1 MADLDTLR
9 LNITANT
16 EDASASLNS
25 LTQSLTSLKQAMNSF
40 KATKSL
46 EKSLEN
52 ISNIATGVS
61 NAVKTLD
68 IDSGFSTAVTDGLTS
83 IVSAVNSVSDESI
96 EKIERLGKALKSLPR
111 INLSTTMGDA
121 NDDSAKA
128 SLRERMSAFGKTLQ
142 TGLSASG
149 KGVIGT
155 FKGISSVTGA
165 LYRAFTKGHK
175 SSFQLAQDFARIAK
189 YRAVRTVIK
198 AITDGAKEGFKNLA
212 HYSNE
217 ANAAL
222 SNLTTGSQYVS
233 NSFAAALYP
242 AIASVIGIFNSLINI
257 VVRALNILNMFFSIL
272 GGKGTYIKATK
283 QTKDYASALGGAGGA
298 AKALKQELMG
308 FDEINALTP
317 SGGGGG
323 GGGGGGLDYGSMFE
337 EAPVESWLKDMI
349 DSGDFSALGSKIAQK
364 INSALGSIP
373 WAKVYAGVE
382 KAVGSLTSLL
392 NGFIGD
398 IDPNVIGETIAG
410 VINAGALLVANFWNN
425 TNWELLGL
433 KVKVAIRKAISNI
446 NVQTLAHAIT
456 GKLNAAVR
464 FLSTLLPTSA
474 EGWKTV
480 TDKIAELLKNIIEA
494 IPKADIGGIIA
505 SLITGGL
512 SLITSLG
519 EAGTLTNITQA
530 VVTAIKGAFSG
541 VTKEDVKAAWDAV
554 KGDVFGA
561 IDLLADLKIKIG
573 NFEFSAVGAMLT
585 GTMLFGVLKS
595 IVGNL
600 FSVNGFR
607 SGSKAFTLI
616 AGISIMINAA
626 ASLVSMLADG
636 DASALDIVD
645 EIGNALVGAG
655 FTLLGAGNKQGALIS
670 LVAGIAISMIAS
682 IGNIIK
688 DTSISS
694 GEKFLEILGEIGKG
708 LVAAGF
714 TLLVGGAGAPGA
726 IVVSIGAAVYLVYD
740 IFTEGANSDLFSE
753 DLTQQ
758 IKDAAAAAAA
768 ATEPTKVVAEALS
781 QLTGI
786 TIPESF
792 ILNNLDTL
800 FAGTGLEDG
809 SVEIGGLTDA
819 MNAFVGAMQTATEQ
833 GNLDEFLSNL
843 GLLGDTATDA
853 EASVADATSGVTA
866 AASDLQNKSDEMAE
880 SLSGYQT
887 AAENAS
893 TAADTLA
900 TDIEGLPQVV
910 ILDNTAIA
918 DVESGAKE
926 ASTAVAG
933 LVTEISNLQ
942 IKLAMLGVKP
952 LFAPVSESASSAK
965 TSIEALKT
973 SVSGMPEERRIGF
986 NLYNYSSAKSKIAS
1000 LKKTLDS
1007 IGSKTISIKVKAGLT
1022 SGAKSFLNALK
1033 DVSSGTTATQIKN
1046 LLNFSQYA
1054 GGGFPKSGELF
1065 MANENGQQELVG
1077 RIGNQPAVANQDQI
1091 GDAIFRYMD
1100 AHSAQNGNGIDTE
1113 ELATAIVR
1121 GIRASGLGTIKL
1133 DGKTISGSINRE
1145 TQRSGKPAIQF

>member
-165 LYRAFTKGHK
+165 LYKAFTKGHK

-554 KGDVFGA
+554 KGDAFGA
-561 IDLLADLKIKIG
+561 IDLLADIKIG
-573 NFEFSAVGAMLT
+573 
-585 GTMLFGVLKS
+585 
-595 IVGNL
+595 
-600 FSVNGFR
+600 
-607 SGSKAFTLI
+607 
-616 AGISIMINAA
+616 
-626 ASLVSMLADG
+626 
-636 DASALDIVD
+636 
-645 EIGNALVGAG
+645 IGNIEFGLVGAIVTPAALL
-655 FTLLGAGNKQGALIS
+655 TLLRTAASGVMNIKGFNAGLF
-670 LVAGIAISMIAS
+670 LAGIAMAVETITTLTEPIM
-682 IGNIIK
+682 
-688 DTSISS
+688 S
-694 GEKFLEILGEIGKG
+694 GEKLDVDTIINSLTSAFMTAGFILVSTGHVVSGGIVLGLSVTIIPQFKTWLNSDNIEGGELYKAVVPIINED
-708 LVAAGF
+708 LADVAAGAASAAEPIRALSAAL
-714 TLLVGGAGAPGA
+714 TDLLGN
-726 IVVSIGAAVYLVYD
+726 D
-740 IFTEGANSDLFSE
+740 ISE
-753 DLTQQ
+753 D
-758 IKDAAAAAAA
+758 
-768 ATEPTKVVAEALS
+768 
-781 QLTGI
+781 
-786 TIPESF
+786 F
-792 ILNNLDTL
+792 ILENL
-800 FAGTGLEDG
+800 GTTFKG
-809 SVEIGGLTDA
+809 
-819 MNAFVGAMQTATEQ
+819 
-833 GNLDEFLSNL
+833 LDETGTVVEDVDALTESL
-843 GLLGDTATDA
+843 TAFA
-853 EASVADATSGVTA
+853 EASQNVSEGADFTLPSPEELGFTGVTEAAQETSEAVNSASEAVSDFSVPTDVESDMSNISDASSELATS
-866 AASDLQNKSDEMAE
+866 L
-880 SLSGYQT
+880 
-887 AAENAS
+887 
-893 TAADTLA
+893 
-900 TDIEGLPQVV
+900 EGLPQVV

-933 LVTEISNLQ
+933 LVTEISDLQ

-1100 AHSAQNGNGIDTE
+1100 AHSAQSGNGIDTE

>member
-165 LYRAFTKGHK
+165 LYKAFTKGHK

-607 SGSKAFTLI
+607 SGAKAFTLI
-616 AGISIMINAA
+616 AGISIMINAIS
-626 ASLVSMLADG
+626 SLVSMLING
-636 DASALDIVD
+636 EASALDIV
-645 EIGNALVGAG
+645 
-655 FTLLGAGNKQGALIS
+655 
-670 LVAGIAISMIAS
+670 
-682 IGNIIK
+682 
-688 DTSISS
+688 
-694 GEKFLEILGEIGKG
+694 GEIGKAF
-708 LVAAGF
+708 VSAGF
-714 TLLVGGAGAPGA
+714 ALLSTGHVKGSLITLGIGVAIIATYEYFNGGLDGIIEKIKTNANKLFEADLLQGALKTVNGFD
-726 IVVSIGAAVYLVYD
+726 Y
-740 IFTEGANSDLFSE
+740 
-753 DLTQQ
+753 
-758 IKDAAAAAAA
+758 
-768 ATEPTKVVAEALS
+768 AEALVLVETANS
-781 QLTGI
+781 VNDLYTALHTLNLLDLSNIENEFSNAFGATDTEEGFEAARHAVGEFIKQYDKITSGESMSLLPMQQQL
-786 TIPESF
+786 
-792 ILNNLDTL
+792 LNLAER
-800 FAGTGLEDG
+800 F
-809 SVEIGGLTDA
+809 GLT
-819 MNAFVGAMQTATEQ
+819 TI
-833 GNLDEFLSNL
+833 
-843 GLLGDTATDA
+843 DA
-853 EASVADATSGVTA
+853 EELAAAIKTAGESTDDTDFTLPSPEELGFTGVTEAAQETSEAVNSASEAVSDFSVPTDVESDMSNISDASSELATS
-866 AASDLQNKSDEMAE
+866 L
-880 SLSGYQT
+880 
-887 AAENAS
+887 
-893 TAADTLA
+893 
-900 TDIEGLPQVV
+900 EGLPQVV

-933 LVTEISNLQ
+933 LVTEISDLQ